1 MPWNPDHY
9 NVKTQEV
16 IKILEDNKIT
26 NIMKKRNPI
35 AKEVRTPKYR
45 QRIVKDKTVYDRKK
59 TSMNEILEVGEP
71 APDFT
76 GTYTPPEDVDYAQAD
91 EEEDDK
97 MKFED
102 HLCEIDAVEK
112 LKYKK

>member
-1 MPWNPDHY
+1 MPERKKNP
-9 NVKTQEV
+9 V
-16 IKILEDNKIT
+16 
-26 NIMKKRNPI
+26 
-35 AKEVRTPKYR
+35 AKEVRTPKYK

-76 GTYTPPEDVDYAQAD
+76 GAYEPPTD
-91 EEEDDK
+91 EEEDDRLR
-97 MKFED
+97 FGD

-112 LKYKK
+112 INKK

>member
-1 MPWNPDHY
+1 MPWNPEYYMKKD
-9 NVKTQEV
+9 EV
-16 IKILEDNKIT
+16 VKILEDNKIT
-26 NIMKKRNPI
+26 NVMKKQNPM
-35 AKEVRTPKYR
+35 AKEVRTTKYK
-45 QRIVKDKTVYDRKK
+45 QRIMKDKTLYDRKK

>member
-26 NIMKKRNPI
+26 NVMKKRNPI

-45 QRIVKDKTVYDRKK
+45 QRIVKDKTVYDTKK
-59 TSMNEILEVGEP
+59 LLKDHLS
-71 APDFT
+71 
-76 GTYTPPEDVDYAQAD
+76 
-91 EEEDDK
+91 EEAEDDK
-97 MKFED
+97 MKFND
-102 HLCEIDAVEK
+102 HLCEIEAVEK
-112 LKYKK
+112 LKYK